1 MKQETKLKIETIGC
15 RVLGFLIGVDIGLTT
30 LVLARMAGWL

>member
-15 RVLGFLIGVDIGLTT
+15 RLLGFLIGVDIGLAT
-30 LVLARMAGWL
+30 LVLARKVGWL

>member
-15 RVLGFLIGVDIGLTT
+15 RILGFLIGVDIGLTT
-30 LVLARMAGWL
+30 LVLAKTVGWL

>member
-15 RVLGFLIGVDIGLTT
+15 RILGFMIGVDIGLTT
-30 LVLARMAGWL
+30 LILARQVGWL

>member
-15 RVLGFLIGVDIGLTT
+15 RILGFLIGVDIGLTT
-30 LVLARMAGWL
+30 LVLARKVGWL